1 MAPEALPAACLGP
14 WGSWGLCLKPWSV
27 TPLLSYRGT
36 AEAKGD
42 RPWPG
47 LWAAARTSPYAL
59 ALLSFVFQGLPGPVG
74 DPGPKGSRVSA
85 TWQVLPAWGPGWAF
99 PVPPAGLVGDRG
111 YKACS
116 VHPGSSGRAGASVF
130 PPECSKSR
138 GTEDGYMAGNPGV
151 SLVSTARQLGSTGRL
166 EPQPQSICYNHTFA
180 CCAPQQVQLVGNQS
194 WGHFVCPWS
203 PLKPHSCT

>member
-85 TWQVLPAWGPGWAF
+85 TWQVPPAWGPR
-99 PVPPAGLVGDRG
+99 VGIS
-111 YKACS
+111 C
-116 VHPGSSGRAGASVF
+116 PSSG
-130 PPECSKSR
+130 
-138 GTEDGYMAGNPGV
+138 PG
-151 SLVSTARQLGSTGRL
+151 GRSGL
-166 EPQPQSICYNHTFA
+166 
-180 CCAPQQVQLVGNQS
+180 
-194 WGHFVCPWS
+194 
-203 PLKPHSCT
+203 